1 MVRIGTSGFYYE
13 HWRGVLYPE
22 GVGRSRWF
30 ELYAREFDT
39 VEMNSTFY
47 HLPRA
52 RTVEHWGQK
61 APEGFLFSFKAPRS
75 VTHYKKLREVREE
88 LLRFLHLLKP
98 IKAKIASLL
107 FQLPPSLH
115 RDEALLGEF
124 LAELPH
130 GGGWRYALEFR
141 HESWYV
147 ESVYGILRHHG
158 AALVQHDYGR
168 REVPEAATG
177 PFGYL
182 RLHGP
187 DGHYRGSYDDA
198 ALERWAE
205 IVREHAAH
213 HRPVFVYFNN
223 DLEGN
228 AVRDARRLRS
238 LLAAEGFLPK
248 ESFDCLPSAPDIGSM
263 GNPSEASTHLPG
275 APTFRPDPPADP
287 SPGPSETNSN
297 LSFGIISP
305 KEKGDA

>member
-1 MVRIGTSGFYYE
+1 MLAFYGK
-13 HWRGVLYPE
+13 HL
-22 GVGRSRWF
+22 S
-30 ELYAREFDT
+30 A
-39 VEMNSTFY
+39 VEINNTFY
-47 HLPRA
+47 RLPETSVLESWA
-52 RTVEHWGQK
+52 EQV
-61 APEGFLFSFKAPRS
+61 PDGFRFS
-75 VTHYKKLREVREE
+75 
-88 LLRFLHLLKP
+88 
-98 IKAKIASLL
+98 IKASRKITHFTRLKAGSQKPTEYLLSPLGSLGDRMGVLL
-107 FQLPPSLH
+107 FQLPPNFKKDIE
-115 RDEALLGEF
+115 RFTGLL
-124 LAELPH
+124 AMLPE
-130 GGGWRYALEFR
+130 GTPVAWEFR

-238 LLAAEGFLPK
+238 LLEAE
-248 ESFDCLPSAPDIGSM
+248 
-263 GNPSEASTHLPG
+263 
-275 APTFRPDPPADP
+275 
-287 SPGPSETNSN
+287 
-297 LSFGIISP
+297 GIISP